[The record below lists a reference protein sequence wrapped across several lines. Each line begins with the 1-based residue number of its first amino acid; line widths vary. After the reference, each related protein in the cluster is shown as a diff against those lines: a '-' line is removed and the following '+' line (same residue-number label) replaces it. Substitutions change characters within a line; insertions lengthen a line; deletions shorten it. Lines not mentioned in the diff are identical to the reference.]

1 MIDTIKEKPFI
12 GLGLTLA
19 FGLAIGLIL
28 SFTLFSSNDGGEMPS
43 AGTLLML
50 ATGHSAISAGNS
62 EQRVYV
68 SEGQLWEETL
78 PLTLNEARNL
88 RWKKEVSCVSGV
100 GHYSRKNAAKSA
112 AAESYSLIF
121 DSKDKV
127 IGVYFYSENQQDSPW
142 QQMQSAGPFPYP
154 HWGLHIF
161 FQDSTNACL

>member
-1 MIDTIKEKPFI
+1 MIDLIKAKPFI
-12 GLGLTLA
+12 GLIITLILGA
-19 FGLAIGLIL
+19 GIGLIL
-28 SFTLFSSNDGGEMPS
+28 SFTVLSSDDGEDIPS
-43 AGTLLML
+43 MGTLLML

-68 SEGQLWEETL
+68 SEGQLWEENL

-100 GHYSRKNAAKSA
+100 GYYSRKNATKSA
-112 AAESYSLIF
+112 ASESYSLIF
-121 DSKDKV
+121 DSKNKV
-127 IGVYFYSENQQDSPW
+127 IGIYFYSENEQDSPW
-142 QQMQSAGPFPYP
+142 EQMQATGPFPYP

>member
-1 MIDTIKEKPFI
+1 MIDIIKEKPFI
-12 GLGLTLA
+12 GLVITLVI
-19 FGLAIGLIL
+19 GLAIGLIL
-28 SFTLFSSNDGGEMPS
+28 SFTLISSNDGRDIPS

-68 SEGQLWEETL
+68 SEGQLWEENL

-100 GHYSRKNAAKSA
+100 GYYSRKNAAKSA
-112 AAESYSLIF
+112 AAETYSLIF

-127 IGVYFYSENQQDSPW
+127 IGIYFYSENQQGYPW
-142 QQMQSAGPFPYP
+142 QQIQSAGPYPYP

>member
-1 MIDTIKEKPFI
+1 MIDIIKEKPFI
-12 GLGLTLA
+12 GLVITLVI
-19 FGLAIGLIL
+19 GLATGLIL
-28 SFTLFSSNDGGEMPS
+28 SFTLISSNDGRDIPS

-78 PLTLNEARNL
+78 PLTLNKARNL
-88 RWKKEVSCVSGV
+88 RWKKEVSCVPGV
-100 GHYSRKNAAKSA
+100 GYYSRKNAAKSA
-112 AAESYSLIF
+112 ASESYSLII

-127 IGVYFYSENQQDSPW
+127 IGIYFHSENEQDAPW
-142 QQMQSAGPFPYP
+142 QQIQSAGPFPYP

>member
-1 MIDTIKEKPFI
+1 MFDLIKVKPFI
-12 GLGLTLA
+12 GLVITLILGA
-19 FGLAIGLIL
+19 GIGLIL
-28 SFTLFSSNDGGEMPS
+28 SFTVLSSDDGEDIPIM
-43 AGTLLML
+43 GTLLML

-68 SEGQLWEETL
+68 SEGQLWEENL

-100 GHYSRKNAAKSA
+100 GYYSRKNATKSA
-112 AAESYSLIF
+112 ASESYSLIF

-127 IGVYFYSENQQDSPW
+127 IGIYFYSENEQDSPW
-142 QQMQSAGPFPYP
+142 EQMQATGPFPYP

-161 FQDSTNACL
+161 FQDSTNACG

>member
-1 MIDTIKEKPFI
+1 MIDLIKTKPFI
-12 GLGLTLA
+12 GLIITLLL
-19 FGLAIGLIL
+19 GTGIGLIL
-28 SFTLFSSNDGGEMPS
+28 SFTVLSSNGAEDIHSVGN
-43 AGTLLML
+43 LFML

-68 SEGQLWEETL
+68 SEGQLWEEHL

-100 GHYSRKNAAKSA
+100 GYYSRKNAAKSA
-112 AAESYSLIF
+112 ASESYSLIF

-127 IGVYFYSENQQDSPW
+127 IGIYFHSENQQQFPW
-142 QQMQSAGPFPYP
+142 EQMQATGPFPYP

-161 FQDSTNACL
+161 FQDPTNACL